1 MFRILQTI
9 IYIMDKSLKERVF
22 EYILHDIFHMRQDG
36 NCDGLWSTNIPGAVS
51 IMKSL
56 YFVCLSS
63 CEVVL
68 NEGVV
73 DKQDMY
79 RKSLFRIFDDFTT
92 YPLCMVSHE
101 IQIKYIN
108 IGQNSIRRFN
118 LNSEW
123 YYNSE
128 ECGAIQSSYEWV
140 KDNHCDIAKLVDE
153 SILFFLGGGFCP
165 NNIYSRSKK
174 VTYDICD
181 INKQMFIDV
190 SSSFPAWITSNKEL
204 NYKMYECQG
213 FDSVSK
219 LLDGNNAVGNIN
231 KALTN
236 NDTLTKE
243 LDAFM
248 SFRREHK

>member
-1 MFRILQTI
+1 
-9 IYIMDKSLKERVF
+9 MDKSLKERVF
-22 EYILHDIFHMRQDG
+22 EYILHEMFHMG
-36 NCDGLWSTNIPGAVS
+36 KAENCEQLWSTNIPGAVS

-56 YFVCLSS
+56 YLICLSS

-68 NEGVV
+68 NEGIA
-73 DKQDMY
+73 DKQEVY
-79 RKSLFRIFDDFTT
+79 SKSLFRIFDDFTT
-92 YPLCMVSHE
+92 YPRCMVSHE

-108 IGQNSIRRFN
+108 IGENSISRFN

-128 ECGAIQSSYEWV
+128 ACGAIQSSYEWV
-140 KDNHCDIAKLVDE
+140 KDNHSDITNLVDK

-174 VTYDICD
+174 VVYDICD
-181 INKQMFIDV
+181 IDKQMFIDV
-190 SSSFPAWITSNKEL
+190 SNSFPAWIISNKEL

-219 LLDGNNAVGNIN
+219 LLDENNAVGNIN
-231 KALTN
+231 KALIN
-236 NDTLTKE
+236 KDTLTKE

-248 SFRREHK
+248 SFRRERK